1 VGGVSSMGGTMLVAG
16 AARGIALVTDMP
28 LSFWGGLDPNSGE
41 VIDRRHPWSGQS
53 VTNRVLAL
61 PHGRGSCS
69 ASGVML
75 EAVANGVGPA
85 AIIVSRVD
93 PIVGLGAILAEELLA
108 QTIPVVLLADADRRS
123 LHDGDEV
130 AITPDGVVRIVQTT

>member
-1 VGGVSSMGGTMLVAG
+1 VGDVSMMGGMALVAG
-16 AARGIALVTDMP
+16 EARGVALVTETP

-75 EAVANGVGPA
+75 EAIANGVGPA

-93 PIVGLGAILAEELLA
+93 PIVGLGAILAEELLER
-108 QTIPVVLLADADRRS
+108 TVPVVLLAAADRRS
-123 LHDGDEV
+123 IQDGDEV
-130 AITPDGVVRIVQTT
+130 AITPDGAVQIVRAT

>member
-1 VGGVSSMGGTMLVAG
+1 VGDVSMMGGMALVAG
-16 AARGIALVTDMP
+16 EARGVALVTETP

-75 EAVANGVGPA
+75 EAIANDVGPA

-93 PIVGLGAILAEELLA
+93 PIVGLGAILAEELLER
-108 QTIPVVLLADADRRS
+108 TVPVVLLAAADRRS
-123 LHDGDEV
+123 IQDGDEV
-130 AITPDGVVRIVQTT
+130 AITPDGAVQIVRAT